1 MSVDDRHTSSCS
13 TPLLRFASRA
23 DLAQVADLDYEAF
36 SPYGTAESAEVF
48 FRRLLVFPEGFIV
61 AEDQGVIVG
70 YGCGEKWLA
79 LEDPTLDEDPALRHH
94 VDGTVFC
101 ITGMAVRLS
110 HRGRGLGLALAQRLL
125 AIARDQGCQHVVLE
139 TTHAQGLYER
149 LGFHRTGERAQEG
162 VTLTI
167 MRLDYAGLMADIDV
181 LRESG

>member
-1 MSVDDRHTSSCS
+1 MLKSYPRETAMA
-13 TPLLRFASRA
+13 TLRYAATA
-23 DLAQVADLDYEAF
+23 DLFQVADLDYEAF

-48 FRRLLVFPEGFIV
+48 ARRLLVFPEGFIV
-61 AEDQGVIVG
+61 AEDKSVIIG

-79 LEDPTLDEDPALRHH
+79 LEEPTLDEDPALRHH

-125 AIARDQGCQHVVLE
+125 AIAREQGCQQVILE
-139 TTHAQGLYER
+139 TTHAQGLYAR
-149 LGFHRTGERAQEG
+149 LGFHSIGKRTQDG
-162 VTLTI
+162 VTLTV
-167 MRLDYAGLMADIDV
+167 MHLDLAGPVAGIDV